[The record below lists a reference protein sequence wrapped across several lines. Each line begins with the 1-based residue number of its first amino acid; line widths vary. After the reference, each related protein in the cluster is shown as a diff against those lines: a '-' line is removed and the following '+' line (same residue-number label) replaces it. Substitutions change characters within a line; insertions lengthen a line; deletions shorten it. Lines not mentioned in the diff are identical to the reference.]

1 MQKVRTLLQNSK
13 NKSSFVLSEF
23 DPSNYRI
30 VLVYQKARNALA
42 SALRIQRET
51 GSLKLK
57 SKLSEVCD
65 SSTLGNRNPVASVSR
80 VQLPMLT
87 LCSGT

>member
-1 MQKVRTLLQNSK
+1 MQKVRTLPQNSK
-13 NKSSFVLSEF
+13 KSSFVLSEF

-30 VLVYQKARNALA
+30 VLVYHKARNALA
-42 SALRIQRET
+42 SALRIQRDT

-65 SSTLGNRNPVASVSR
+65 SSTLGHRNPVASVSR
-80 VQLPMLT
+80 GQLPMLP